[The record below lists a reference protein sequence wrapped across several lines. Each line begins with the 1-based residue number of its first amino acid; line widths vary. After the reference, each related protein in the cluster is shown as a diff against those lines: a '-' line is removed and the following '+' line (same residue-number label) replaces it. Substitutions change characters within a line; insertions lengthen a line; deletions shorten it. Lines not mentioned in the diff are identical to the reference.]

1 MMILNG
7 LKNFAKNL
15 KYIIVP
21 LGIVFLFVLFGL
33 SAFINGSINAIKTMV
48 EQVKEITASS
58 SLDFVSF
65 LKAIGDEF
73 VALDWNDFFGAL
85 KTIGSSQWLS
95 HTFEKVFQALISGV
109 RLEDLAIAIATC
121 IASIVLAL
129 VIALVLFILGTI
141 VAYFVT
147 RAAIQHSNAK
157 SKLLR
162 SILFGALETVG
173 ILAILAIM
181 ILLTVLWGPFI
192 FFALIL
198 IVPAIECW
206 HLAIAYWKYAYKKVK
221 FTKIFNFKNVILSIL
236 TNIIIIILT
245 CLITWLFSLFISN
258 SVMFFIGLSI
268 FEVMLAT
275 NAANIASYTKNYV
288 ETGMAEKEEAKK
300 LEKAAKKEEKM
311 HKKEETPQPVEEI
324 KEEKEKDAK

>member
-1 MMILNG
+1 MLILNG

-15 KYIIVP
+15 KYIVVP
-21 LGIVFLFVLFGL
+21 LGIIFLFILFGL
-33 SAFINGSINAIKTMV
+33 SAFINGSVTAIKTMV

-58 SLDFVSF
+58 SLDFISF

-85 KTIGSSQWLS
+85 ETIGSSDWLRQ
-95 HTFEKVFQALISGV
+95 TFEKAFQALISGV
-109 RLEDLAIAIATC
+109 RSEDLAIAIGTC
-121 IASIVLAL
+121 IVSIVVAL
-129 VIALVLFILGTI
+129 VIALVLFIVGTI

-147 RAAIQHSNAK
+147 RAVIQHSTAK
-157 SKLLR
+157 SKILR

-173 ILAILAIM
+173 IFAILAIM
-181 ILLTVLWGPFI
+181 ILLTILWGPFI

-198 IVPAIECW
+198 VVPAIECW

-221 FTKIFNFKNVILSIL
+221 FTKIFNFKNVIFSIL

-245 CLITWLFSLFISN
+245 CLITWLFSLLISN
-258 SVMFFIGLSI
+258 LVMFFIGLSI

-300 LEKAAKKEEKM
+300 LEKAAKKEEKKN
-311 HKKEETPQPVEEI
+311 KKEEPQPVEEI
-324 KEEKEKDAK
+324 KEEKQKDAE